1 MMAETTTSRIR
12 VIQTASPIGRHR
24 RQRANL
30 VGLGLNKIG
39 RARVLTDSPSV
50 RGRINRV
57 HHLVRVEPVSEE
69 ETPGAASGWP
79 AAADQAPETVKAE

>member
-1 MMAETTTSRIR
+1 MTGKLR
-12 VIQTASPIGRHR
+12 VTQTGSPIGRHR

-39 RARVLTDSPSV
+39 RSRIQPDTPAV

-57 HHLVRVEPVSEE
+57 HHLVRVEPV
-69 ETPGAASGWP
+69 AADTAP
-79 AAADQAPETVKAE
+79 AAAPEAAAATAADQPQGQ